1 MVLQLSPESYETE
14 QPIQSLAR
22 NLLDK
27 SSHIFQ
33 HIMVNRIIDMKT
45 IIVFLSSL
53 TLCAVAPAQLKTTPV
68 CPPVDIDIL
77 DGIVNKT
84 LLPTS
89 TVGQIKL
96 NLPCFT
102 SFEEEGTSAKCGAGV
117 FYKDKDVYFYTSR
130 DYIEIG
136 PAFKGTL
143 SIPLMGAPRNGL
155 FKWLGPPQIKDVVWD
170 AFQTAY
176 GILILY
182 YDKAGKVNK
191 IQFSTLAAN
200 TIHLCE

>member
-1 MVLQLSPESYETE
+1 
-14 QPIQSLAR
+14 
-22 NLLDK
+22 
-27 SSHIFQ
+27 
-33 HIMVNRIIDMKT
+33 MKT

-53 TLCAVAPAQLKTTPV
+53 ILCAVASAQLKTTPK

-84 LLPTS
+84 LLPNS

-117 FYKDKDVYFYTSR
+117 FYKDKDIYFYTTR

-136 PAFKGTL
+136 PAFKGNL
-143 SIPLMGAPRNGL
+143 SLPIMGASRNSL
-155 FKWLGPPQIKDVVWD
+155 FKFFGSPQIKDVKWD
-170 AFQTAY
+170 AFKTAY

-182 YDKAGKVNK
+182 YNSASKVNK
-191 IQFSTLAAN
+191 IQFSSKSAGN
-200 TIHLCE
+200 IELCQ